1 MIAQAASLCALTALA
16 CCISPL
22 LTRALCAQT
31 SLPAALDEA
40 VVMRIDSAA
49 MADASHRAAS
59 RAVPR
64 RRWIPRHLS
73 IGVGGVATS
82 APGHGTTDAPRI
94 GGAFDVA
101 AIGYV
106 TATLA
111 WRAEG
116 FLHLH
121 DRSVTSEAG
130 ILASPVDAC
139 PVGACLSQPRET
151 ARRSTGLGLG
161 IEYHPMR
168 GRIGVYTVA
177 MLGAAG
183 TDSFGSAGRCLGFA
197 PSAGVGVLAP
207 LSTGLDGFAIE
218 ARWRRVPT
226 PIGAVNAGGLS
237 FVLRF

>member
-1 MIAQAASLCALTALA
+1 MARTTWWLGALTVLA
-16 CCISPL
+16 SVTSPL
-22 LTRALCAQT
+22 TARMLRAQT
-31 SLPAALDEA
+31 SQPATLGNVA
-40 VVMRIDSAA
+40 VLLDSAA
-49 MADASHRAAS
+49 MAREAHRAAS
-59 RAVPR
+59 RAMPT
-64 RRWIPRHLS
+64 RRWIPRHVS

-82 APGHGTTDAPRI
+82 SPGQGTTYAPI
-94 GGAFDVA
+94 LGGAFDVG

-106 TATLA
+106 APTLA

-130 ILASPVDAC
+130 LLASPNPNCAE
-139 PVGACLSQPRET
+139 GACAAIPRET
-151 ARRSTGLGLG
+151 ARRTSGMGLG

-168 GRIGVYTVA
+168 GRVGVYTVA

-183 TDSFGSAGRCLGFA
+183 TNSFGNAGRSFGFA
-197 PSAGVGVLAP
+197 PSAGIGVLAP

-226 PIGAVNAGGLS
+226 PIGAINAGALS